1 MYYYLLNS
9 KLKNHKTD
17 FLFKVINFQKKENNQ
32 LKGQAQNNQDGI
44 YLTQTV
50 NLTSFKNQTIKIHII
65 AASGD
70 SRGAYITI
78 KIFE

>member
-65 AASGD
+65 AARGD